1 MHFSWSRLW
10 SGAAGS
16 IFGGMIL
23 LNVAAMAAVRES
35 CEGRMHNCTE
45 RVRPFLHDL
54 EYMFPTNLQHIDNMC
69 RMWGGFVDCIRLYV
83 KDCASDDQRSRFNDA
98 VGDSIDTVH
107 AICASDKYQKEY
119 LQSASCF
126 RKVSVDNC
134 GSHYNDMVGEVS
146 QSGSEASDN
155 ICCSYSKFR
164 SCVSEPL
171 LRLCGS
177 HARTIMDHSMAFLIH
192 RCSGN
197 SYSLSYECPK
207 SRGHSIFTNDR
218 PIVVSSSMSLNGSPI
233 VDDNKMYN
241 NDIRHRHST
250 FRSTNDPRNR
260 DDYYDRY
267 NFDSREIAR
276 QSHLTPASAGAS
288 GASYRLSNQYN
299 NRALSDHNSSSS
311 AFAAS
316 PTLTSSATDFGDSN
330 QDTARR
336 LQATAKFER
345 PAASASSRLSRTFSD
360 NDSSTAVAQI
370 GGGHLLIISCSLLI
384 LTLF

>member
-1 MHFSWSRLW
+1 
-10 SGAAGS
+10 
-16 IFGGMIL
+16 
-23 LNVAAMAAVRES
+23 
-35 CEGRMHNCTE
+35 
-45 RVRPFLHDL
+45 
-54 EYMFPTNLQHIDNMC
+54 
-69 RMWGGFVDCIRLYV
+69 
-83 KDCASDDQRSRFNDA
+83 
-98 VGDSIDTVH
+98 
-107 AICASDKYQKEY
+107 
-119 LQSASCF
+119 
-126 RKVSVDNC
+126 
-134 GSHYNDMVGEVS
+134 
-146 QSGSEASDN
+146 
-155 ICCSYSKFR
+155 
-164 SCVSEPL
+164 
-171 LRLCGS
+171 
-177 HARTIMDHSMAFLIH
+177 
-192 RCSGN
+192 
-197 SYSLSYECPK
+197 
-207 SRGHSIFTNDR
+207 
-218 PIVVSSSMSLNGSPI
+218 
-233 VDDNKMYN
+233 MYN

-299 NRALSDHNSSSS
+299 NRALSDHNSSSP

-316 PTLTSSATDFGDSN
+316 PTLTSSATNSGDSN

-370 GGGHLLIISCSLLI
+370 SGGRLLIISCSLLI